1 MQKLMELEASYYRLN
16 LHAGNILYFSHA
28 KDVKEDEYIDLDIK
42 DVVAKVDELV
52 MGFNNLVIA
61 MESIATELSDLKK
74 STTTMIAALEKPIKI
89 EATISEE
96 QKPIE

>member
-1 MQKLMELEASYYRLN
+1 MKKLMEKEQSYYRLN

-28 KDVKEDEYIDLDIK
+28 KDVREDEYIELDIK

-52 MGFNNLVIA
+52 EAFSSLSTTVQN
-61 MESIATELSDLKK
+61 IATELSDLKK
-74 STTTMIAALEKPIKI
+74 NTNNMILALEKPIKI
-89 EATISEE
+89 ETVISEE